1 MVKKNTYNILSK
13 KILYSFNF
21 CYVSVCKIS
30 VLVFYSCLKC
40 MKNHLT
46 SFFLLSTLSL
56 LVKADDSIQFTGS
69 IIIQSIDMHPICIR
83 NVTERKIL
91 QICAGKNELASTVKT
106 SVYDVLSPGGNA
118 NRREITLIYN

>member
-1 MVKKNTYNILSK
+1 M
-13 KILYSFNF
+13 
-21 CYVSVCKIS
+21 
-30 VLVFYSCLKC
+30 
-40 MKNHLT
+40 
-46 SFFLLSTLSL
+46 LSTLSL

-69 IIIQSIDMHPICIR
+69 IVIQSIDMHPICIR

-91 QICAGKNELASTVKT
+91 QICTGKNELASTVKT